1 MPLFIRK
8 REQKGKKLSGAGQKR
23 YKKLLESGHSRAEA
37 FSLAKNPL
45 TPSDPYKRPRNSD
58 LNGSNTSGNPTPAKI
73 ARQNWGTRKPPVKN
87 ISVQNRIDAFRSE
100 HSEPPRGKE
109 GKVNPSYSDVA
120 KYVKLGVLPKGYPNM
135 ELTTAQLIATQKAI
149 LAKVAG
155 QRKAP
160 LKPKFGDCVFKSGY
174 LVIVCKNKETADWL
188 KSIISTVTPWS
199 GAELLA
205 VDEKEIPR
213 PEILIGFFPWSSED
227 KNEEI
232 LTLLESQNDGLAVD
246 AWRILQ
252 RNVKNQHVE
261 LVFTVD
267 GGSLNSIKNSKFILD
282 FKFGN
287 ANIRKKFQ
295 KRNLHDGSERPG
307 QRDDGESQKTHV
319 GTGDDKM
326 IVDQID
332 EIPGPSGVES
342 KKTNRNA
349 PGYTTNTV
357 GDKRKEKN
365 TPQKQGLK
373 PGYKITRIQAEN
385 NPNKGNRKTNVG
397 EELNPHAS
405 GEQQQLQQQ

>member
-1 MPLFIRK
+1 
-8 REQKGKKLSGAGQKR
+8 
-23 YKKLLESGHSRAEA
+23 
-37 FSLAKNPL
+37 
-45 TPSDPYKRPRNSD
+45 
-58 LNGSNTSGNPTPAKI
+58 
-73 ARQNWGTRKPPVKN
+73 
-87 ISVQNRIDAFRSE
+87 
-100 HSEPPRGKE
+100 
-109 GKVNPSYSDVA
+109 
-120 KYVKLGVLPKGYPNM
+120 M
-135 ELTTAQLIATQKAI
+135 EDTAA
-149 LAKVAG
+149 
-155 QRKAP
+155 QRK
-160 LKPKFGDCVFKSGY
+160 KPTCRTSFHC
-174 LVIVCKNKETADWL
+174 
-188 KSIISTVTPWS
+188 
-199 GAELLA
+199 
-205 VDEKEIPR
+205 R
-213 PEILIGFFPWSSED
+213 R
-227 KNEEI
+227 
-232 LTLLESQNDGLAVD
+232 
-246 AWRILQ
+246 RILERHQ
-252 RNVKNQHVE
+252 KHSFQ
-261 LVFTVD
+261 
-267 GGSLNSIKNSKFILD
+267 ICID

-365 TPQKQGLK
+365 TPQKQGSK
-373 PGYKITRIQAEN
+373 PGYKITRIQAEK